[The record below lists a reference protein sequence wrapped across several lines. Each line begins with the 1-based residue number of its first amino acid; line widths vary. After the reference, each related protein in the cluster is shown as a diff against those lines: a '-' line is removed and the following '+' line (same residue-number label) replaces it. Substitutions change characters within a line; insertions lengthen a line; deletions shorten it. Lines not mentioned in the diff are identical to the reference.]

1 MASTSLLSA
10 QQRKACQSQSNQP
23 APNGPRAK
31 ALLALDKGS
40 TQQQAAD
47 ESGLSP
53 GQVRYCLRRFRSVA
67 LALFDTPTTAGSKPA
82 VKTVSPS
89 LDEGAKQATTKDRKS
104 SKDIKAEKKGK
115 GKGGKLKPIKPK
127 SEKNNKKTKKKNKK
141 SDKSAEKKD
150 KKKTAKKSKKKNKK
164 K

>member
-1 MASTSLLSA
+1 MASTSLLTP
-10 QQRKACQSQSNQP
+10 QQRKACQTQSNQP
-23 APNGPRAK
+23 APNGLRAK

-40 TQQQAAD
+40 TQLQAAD
-47 ESGLSP
+47 ESGLSL
-53 GQVRYCLRRFRSVA
+53 GQVRYCLRRFRSVG
-67 LALFDTPTTAGSKPA
+67 LALFDTPTTAGNKPA

-89 LDEGAKQATTKDRKS
+89 LHEGVKQATTKDSKS

-127 SEKNNKKTKKKNKK
+127 SENNNKKTKKKNKN

-150 KKKTAKKSKKKNKK
+150 KKSTTKKTKKKNKK